1 MSDGASRG
9 FFIVLEG
16 IDGSGKTT
24 QCRLLAE
31 WLRGQGVPLVATAEP
46 GGTPLGQRVR
56 SLLLDGSDAI
66 SPLAELF
73 LFQASRAQLLEQL
86 IRPALA
92 AGQVVLCDRYTLSTI
107 AYQGYAGGLPL
118 DVVRQSC
125 TLATA
130 GLEPDLIVLLD
141 LPVADS
147 LPRRKAP
154 DRVESRGAEYH
165 QRVRDGFLSEV
176 QLLARTNPRG
186 CRSSMPDRT
195 RPACR
200 RNCVGRSSPTQ
211 TGPSPT
217 SRPTTSAASLACLA
231 CPCDQPAKLV

>member
-1 MSDGASRG
+1 MSDRTGRG
-9 FFIVLEG
+9 FFLALEG
-16 IDGSGKTT
+16 IDGSGKST

-31 WLRGQGVPLVATAEP
+31 WLRGQGVPLIATAEP
-46 GGTPLGQRVR
+46 GGTPLGQRLR

-125 TLATA
+125 TLATN
-130 GLEPDLIVLLD
+130 GLEPDLILLLD

-154 DRVESRGAEYH
+154 DRVESRSVEYH
-165 QRVRDGFLSEV
+165 QRVRDGFLSEA
-176 QLLARTNPRG
+176 QLLAGTNPPRVQIVDA
-186 CRSSMPDRT
+186 RPD
-195 RPACR
+195 PASVQAQLR
-200 RNCVGRSSPTQ
+200 R
-211 TGPSPT
+211 
-217 SRPTTSAASLACLA
+217 AILAHPDWPYPHVLA
-231 CPCDQPAKLV
+231 DG

>member
-31 WLRGQGVPLVATAEP
+31 WLRGQGVPLIATAEP

-66 SPLAELF
+66 SRLAELF
-73 LFQASRAQLLEQL
+73 LFQASRAQLLEQV

-107 AYQGYAGGLPL
+107 AYQG
-118 DVVRQSC
+118 
-125 TLATA
+125 
-130 GLEPDLIVLLD
+130 I
-141 LPVADS
+141 
-147 LPRRKAP
+147 RRRAAP
-154 DRVESRGAEYH
+154 
-165 QRVRDGFLSEV
+165 
-176 QLLARTNPRG
+176 
-186 CRSSMPDRT
+186 
-195 RPACR
+195 
-200 RNCVGRSSPTQ
+200 GRSSTKLHAGHRWPGA
-211 TGPSPT
+211 GPD
-217 SRPTTSAASLACLA
+217 RAAG
-231 CPCDQPAKLV
+231 PARR

>member
-31 WLRGQGVPLVATAEP
+31 WLRGQGVPLIATAEP
-46 GGTPLGQRVR
+46 GGTPLGLRVR

-165 QRVRDGFLSEV
+165 QRVRDGFLSE
-176 QLLARTNPRG
+176 
-186 CRSSMPDRT
+186 
-195 RPACR
+195 
-200 RNCVGRSSPTQ
+200 
-211 TGPSPT
+211 
-217 SRPTTSAASLACLA
+217 
-231 CPCDQPAKLV
+231 AKLLTRADPSRVQIVDARPDPASVQAQLRRAILTHPDWPFPHVQTDD